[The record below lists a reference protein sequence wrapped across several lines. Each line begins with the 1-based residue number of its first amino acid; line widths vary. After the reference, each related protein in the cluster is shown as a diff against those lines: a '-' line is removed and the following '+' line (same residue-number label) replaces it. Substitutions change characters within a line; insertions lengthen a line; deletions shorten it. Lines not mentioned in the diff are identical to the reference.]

1 MNMSTVFLNN
11 EFLPPKQALISPMDR
26 GFLFGEGIYEVIP
39 SYQGTFIGLKLHLN
53 RLFNGLKALDI
64 QNPYSRDKWLSLC
77 QQLVEQNEGDNLA
90 VYIQVTRG
98 SSPIR
103 HHGYNNDLTPTI
115 YAFTFEI
122 PTAPLADKKQVT
134 TYKVSTHQDLRWQ
147 RCNIKSTSLL
157 GNVMHFQQGIDEG
170 NKETI
175 LFNSN
180 KELTEASS
188 SNVFIVKG
196 NTIITPPL
204 DHQILPGVTRY
215 ILLDILKK
223 YSQYKV
229 EERRISL
236 QEVIRADEVWLT
248 SSTKEVAPVIAID
261 HKPVASGEIGDV
273 WLAAQALFSQY
284 KYLYL

>member
-1 MNMSTVFLNN
+1 MSTVFLNN

-39 SYQGTFIGLKLHLN
+39 SYQGRFIGLKLHLN

-64 QNPYSRDKWLSLC
+64 QNHYSRVKWLSLC
-77 QQLVEQNEGDNLA
+77 QQLVERNEGDNLA
-90 VYIQVTRG
+90 VYIQITRG

-115 YAFTFEI
+115 YAFTFSI
-122 PTAPLADKKQVT
+122 PTAPLADKRQT
-134 TYKVSTHQDLRWQ
+134 NAYTVSTHQDLRWQ

-157 GNVMHFQQGIDEG
+157 GNVMHFQHGIDEG

-180 KELTEASS
+180 QELTEASS
-188 SNVFIVKG
+188 SNVFIVKDK
-196 NTIITPPL
+196 TIITPPL
-204 DHQILPGVTRY
+204 DHRILPGITRY

-223 YSQYKV
+223 YSKHV
-229 EERRISL
+229 VHERRITYD
-236 QEVIRADEVWLT
+236 EVINADEVWLT

-261 HKPVASGEIGDV
+261 NKPVASGEIGDV
-273 WLAAQALFSQY
+273 WLVAQALFSQY
-284 KYLYL
+284 KHLYL